1 MFDDGVTP
9 RFRMR
14 GDVAEDRTLEEASRK
29 PIELPENFEEEV
41 LNDKII
47 VSQNRQFEDQ

>member
-9 RFRMR
+9 RFRVR

-29 PIELPENFEEEV
+29 PIELPETFEEEF

-47 VSQNRQFEDQ
+47 V